1 MNFKNIFL
9 LLGLFLSTSCKSP
22 TDVFKIEGQN
32 VNINDSLQSQA
43 NIESF
48 IKPYRENINKDLDS
62 ILGYS
67 VDTYSKSDGDLNT
80 AIGNLMA
87 DVIYEEADPV
97 FFKRT
102 GSHIDFVLM
111 NHGGIRSIISKGPI
125 SKRTAFELMPFENSI
140 VVSKLPGANVK
151 ELLEYLAKAK
161 RAHPISKLKIVLNK
175 DGQIIESSLNQIPID
190 FTKTYYVATNDYL
203 INGGDGMDF
212 FKGSEEVIVLDYK
225 IRNSLI
231 DYFMKT
237 DTINPVIDD
246 RFIQLNVLSER

>member
-1 MNFKNIFL
+1 MNFKNLFLILGL
-9 LLGLFLSTSCKSP
+9 LLAMSCK
-22 TDVFKIEGQN
+22 TQKDVSKIEGKN
-32 VNINDSLQSQA
+32 ININDSLQSITS
-43 NIESF
+43 IENF
-48 IKPYRENINKDLDS
+48 IKPYRENINRDLDS
-62 ILGYS
+62 ILAYS
-67 VDTYSKSDGDLNT
+67 VDTYSKSDGHLNT

-102 GSHIDFVLM
+102 GAHIDFVLM

-151 ELLEYLAKAK
+151 ELLDYLAKAK
-161 RAHPISKLKIVLNK
+161 RAHPISKLKIVLDK
-175 DGQIIESSLNQIPID
+175 DGYLAESSVNQVPID
-190 FTKTYYVATNDYL
+190 FNKTYYVATNDYL

-212 FKGSEEVIVLDYK
+212 FKGSEAVYVLDYK
-225 IRNSLI
+225 IRNALI

-237 DTINPVIDD
+237 DTINPVADD
-246 RFIQLNVLSER
+246 RFIQLTD

>member
-9 LLGLFLSTSCKSP
+9 VFGLLLIASCKVP
-22 TDVFKIEGQN
+22 MDVSKIEGKN
-32 VNINDSLQSQA
+32 VNINDSLQPVA
-43 NIESF
+43 NIETF

-62 ILGYS
+62 ILAYS
-67 VDTYSKSDGDLNT
+67 VDTYSKSDGHLNT
-80 AIGNLMA
+80 AIGNLLA

-102 GSHIDFVLM
+102 GEHIDFVLM
-111 NHGGIRSIISKGPI
+111 NHGGIRAIISKGPI
-125 SKRTAFELMPFENSI
+125 TKRTAFELMPFENSI

-151 ELLEYLAKAK
+151 ELLDYLAKAK
-161 RAHPISKLKIVLNK
+161 RAHPISKLKIVLDK
-175 DGQIIESSLNQIPID
+175 DGQVIESLVNQVPID
-190 FTKTYYVATNDYL
+190 FNKTYNIATNDYL

-212 FKGSEEVIVLDYK
+212 FKGSEAVFVLDYK

-237 DTINPVIDD
+237 DTLNPVIDD
-246 RFIQLNVLSER
+246 RFIQLTD

>member
-1 MNFKNIFL
+1 MNFKNLFLVFGL
-9 LLGLFLSTSCKSP
+9 LLSVSCKTP
-22 TDVFKIEGQN
+22 VDVFKIEGKN
-32 VNINDSLQSQA
+32 VNINDSLQTKVS
-43 NIESF
+43 IDEF

-62 ILGYS
+62 ILAYS
-67 VDTYSKSDGDLNT
+67 VDTYSKTDGDLNT

-102 GSHIDFVLM
+102 GEHIDFVLM

-125 SKRTAFELMPFENSI
+125 TKRTAFELMPFENSI
-140 VVSKLPGANVK
+140 VISKLPGANVK
-151 ELLEYLAKAK
+151 ELLDYLAKAK
-161 RAHPISKLKIVLNK
+161 RAHPISKLKIVLDK
-175 DGQIIESSLNQIPID
+175 DGNVVESSVNQIPID
-190 FTKTYYVATNDYL
+190 FNKTYYVATNDYL

-212 FKGSEEVIVLDYK
+212 FNGSEEVTVLNYK

-237 DTINPVIDD
+237 DTISPVADD
-246 RFIQLNVLSER
+246 RFIQLKD

>member
-9 LLGLFLSTSCKSP
+9 VFGLLLIASCKVP
-22 TDVFKIEGQN
+22 MDVFKIEGKN
-32 VNINDSLQSQA
+32 VNINDSLQPVA

-62 ILGYS
+62 ILAYS
-67 VDTYSKSDGDLNT
+67 VDTYSKSDGHLNT
-80 AIGNLMA
+80 AIGNLLA
-87 DVIYEEADPV
+87 DVIYEEAGPV

-102 GSHIDFVLM
+102 GEHIDFVLM
-111 NHGGIRSIISKGPI
+111 NHGGIRAIISKGPI
-125 SKRTAFELMPFENSI
+125 TKRTAFELMPFENSI

-151 ELLEYLAKAK
+151 ELLDYLAKAK
-161 RAHPISKLKIVLNK
+161 RAHPISKLKIVLDK
-175 DGQIIESSLNQIPID
+175 EGQVIESLVNQVPID
-190 FTKTYYVATNDYL
+190 FNKTYNIATNDYL

-212 FKGSEEVIVLDYK
+212 FKGSEAVFVLDYK

-237 DTINPVIDD
+237 DTLNPVIDD
-246 RFIQLNVLSER
+246 RFIQVTD

>member
-9 LLGLFLSTSCKSP
+9 VLGVLLYVSCKAP
-22 TDVFKIEGQN
+22 LDVFKIEGQN
-32 VNINDSLQSQA
+32 VNINDSLQTKASIDA
-43 NIESF
+43 Y

-67 VDTYSKSDGDLNT
+67 VDTYSKADGYLNT

-102 GSHIDFVLM
+102 GEHIDFVLM
-111 NHGGIRSIISKGPI
+111 NHGGIRSIISKGAI
-125 SKRTAFELMPFENSI
+125 TKRTAFELMPFENSI
-140 VVSKLPGANVK
+140 VISKLPGANVK
-151 ELLEYLAKAK
+151 DLLDYLSKAK
-161 RAHPISKLKIVLNK
+161 RAHPISKLKIVLDK
-175 DGQIIESSLNQIPID
+175 DANVIESLVKQIPID
-190 FTKTYYVATNDYL
+190 FNKTYYIATNDYL

-212 FKGSEEVIVLDYK
+212 FEASEEVIVLNYK
-225 IRNSLI
+225 IRNALI

-237 DTINPVIDD
+237 DTINPVADD
-246 RFIQLNVLSER
+246 RFIQLKN